1 MPPIPII
8 DSTTLDCS
16 RVLYTKAQIYE
27 VLPQKHEFA
36 QLDAV
41 ILADME
47 KAEFA
52 AYRDVRSNEWWCRG
66 HMPQQPIF
74 PGVLM
79 VECAAQLSAFAQQV
93 LVPEKGIVMGFGGI
107 DKAKFRD
114 PVYPP
119 SRMIFVGRAL
129 DRRLRKFRCVV
140 QAFVEGRMAFE
151 GEIAGIRLKMQPAT
165 AEHA

>member
-1 MPPIPII
+1 MPPIPIL
-8 DSTTLDCS
+8 DSTALDTD

-41 ILADME
+41 IHADVDN
-47 KAEFA
+47 AEFA
-52 AYRDVRSNEWWCRG
+52 AIRDVRADEWWCRG

-93 LVPEKGIVMGFGGI
+93 LVPKKGLVMGFGGI

-114 PVYPP
+114 SVFPP
-119 SRMIFVGRAL
+119 ARIIFVGRAL

-151 GEIAGIRLKMQPAT
+151 GEIAGIRLKMQAVT
-165 AEHA
+165 AAER